1 MAADPKF
8 IFFDCDDTLYR
19 NDWKTGDRLTQK
31 IAQYTERIGRR
42 RRQGL

>member
-1 MAADPKF
+1 MTADTPPDPKF

-31 IAQYTERIGRR
+31 IAAYTECEPSA
-42 RRQGL
+42 